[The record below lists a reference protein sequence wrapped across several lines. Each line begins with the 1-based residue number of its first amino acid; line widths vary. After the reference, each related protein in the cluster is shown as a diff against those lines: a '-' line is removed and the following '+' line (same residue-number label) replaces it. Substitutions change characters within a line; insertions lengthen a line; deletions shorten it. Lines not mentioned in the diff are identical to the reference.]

1 MPKNTILRIILLSC
15 MYATQLVYG
24 QSSCSSSPCPSL
36 HLCVPLA
43 DTSYRCICIDPS
55 CFQRVE
61 TTTPTIQGGNIIH
74 LFHLKQ
80 NVHQWYILRTE
91 YKSC

>member
-1 MPKNTILRIILLSC
+1 MSKNTILRTVLLSC

-24 QSSCSSSPCPSL
+24 QSSPCSSSPCPSL

-43 DTSYRCICIDPS
+43 DTSYKCICIDPT

-61 TTTPTIQGGNIIH
+61 TTTPAPTVSGGNLIH
-74 LFHLKQ
+74 LFHLK
-80 NVHQWYILRTE
+80 LSE
-91 YKSC
+91 LS